1 MLAGLADRRAA
12 LLTSM
17 GWSIVGTVLG
27 AVLAIGWGASWNAAM
42 LFAIPLTLVYG
53 SAIGFSAYYLCRAYP
68 LATRHAGVIVVVFV
82 LTAASAGALW
92 GAAGIGWRALWL
104 GQAIEREPLFAAMF
118 ILGILLYCAVAVLH
132 YLAIEYATARHAE
145 RREMALALQA
155 RDAELRMLRTQID
168 PHFLFNSLNSISALT
183 AFDADGAR
191 EMTLRL
197 AEFFRYGLGLEA
209 QKKVTLAQ
217 ELALVDHFVA
227 IEQVRFGARLR
238 YDQQVG
244 AGAGA
249 CLLPP
254 MILQPLVENAVKH
267 GIGSLPEGGVVR
279 VMAVR
284 DGAILRIVVDNDVDH
299 DVGQKTPHAP
309 LRGRGPGQ
317 GLGLANVR
325 ARMTT
330 DCGHLASVHW
340 RRDDTTFRVE
350 LTLPADTLETP
361 CA

>member
-1 MLAGLADRRAA
+1 MLAGLGNRRGALLLGAAWLALGAALGAALPIGWGTAWGAA
-12 LLTSM
+12 LLF
-17 GWSIVGTVLG
+17 
-27 AVLAIGWGASWNAAM
+27 AM
-42 LFAIPLTLVYG
+42 PLTLVYG
-53 SAIGFSAYYLCRAYP
+53 SAIGFSAYYLCRSYP
-68 LATRHAGVIVVVFV
+68 LATRSPGVIVLVFV
-82 LTAASAGALW
+82 LAAACAGGLW
-92 GAAGIGWRALWL
+92 GAAGIAWRDFLLNLMPAMEL
-104 GQAIEREPLFAAMF
+104 GVDRQRLFSAMF
-118 ILGILLYCAVAVLH
+118 SLGVLLYGAAAVLH
-132 YLAIEYATARHAE
+132 YLAIEYATARQSE
-145 RREMALALQA
+145 RRELELALQA

-209 QKKVTLAQ
+209 QRKVTLAQ
-217 ELALVDHFVA
+217 ELALVGHFVA

-238 YDQQVG
+238 FDSKIGVG
-244 AGAGA
+244 TDA

-267 GIGSLPEGGVVR
+267 GVGSLPQGGCVR
-279 VMAVR
+279 VAAAR
-284 DGAILRIVVDNDVDH
+284 DGTILRIVVENDVDH
-299 DVGQKTPHAP
+299 DTPHATP
-309 LRGRGPGQ
+309 RGQ

-325 ARMTT
+325 ARMAT
-330 DCGHLASVHW
+330 DYGHLASVHW
-340 RRDDTTFRVE
+340 RRNDATFRVE

>member
-1 MLAGLADRRAA
+1 MLAGLANRRGA
-12 LLTSM
+12 LLTST
-17 GWSIVGTVLG
+17 GWSILGTALG
-27 AVLAIGWGASWNAAM
+27 TVLAIGWGASWGAAM

-68 LATRHAGVIVVVFV
+68 LATRNAGVIALVF
-82 LTAASAGALW
+82 LTTAASAATLW
-92 GAAGIGWRALWL
+92 SGAGIGWRALWL
-104 GQAIEREPLFAAMF
+104 APVIERQPLFAAMF
-118 ILGILLYCAVAVLH
+118 ILGILLYAAVAVLH
-132 YLAIEYATARHAE
+132 YLAIEYATARQSE

-217 ELALVDHFVA
+217 ELALVGHFVA

-238 YDQQVG
+238 YEQQIG
-244 AGAGA
+244 DGAGA

-267 GIGSLPEGGVVR
+267 GIGSLPQGGVVR
-279 VMAVR
+279 VIAVR

-299 DVGQKTPHAP
+299 DVDHDTPHAAV
-309 LRGRGPGQ
+309 RGQ

-330 DCGHLASVHW
+330 GYGHLASVHW